1 MSRPAD
7 ARRAAS
13 AGARGADAPPPE
25 TPPGG
30 GPTPG
35 PRTPVTGIPAP
46 SPSPE
51 TPSPPSPSGGGPRAA
66 ESGTGTT
73 RIPPPSAS
81 GGGHPPYTPA
91 RRFADWHRARADGR
105 AGLPGLEP
113 GRPPGTPTLEELA
126 QDFLARSHRERL
138 RLDVELTPLL
148 ESEAGLVARIE
159 QTEIAA
165 TRAAERLADWPA
177 LLADDQLALRRGGE
191 ARTADDVVRSRR
203 AREYAALRRP
213 VLEEVE
219 RLRRTVAAAHEE
231 LARVRAA
238 VRAREIVGA
247 TRVRRLHA
255 QAMRRI
261 SAYERHLV
269 RHHPAGDRVGPLL
282 AAQHPRIPG
291 WVFAAEDPSVLP
303 GEATPTAPPT
313 PTPTA
318 RTPTARPD
326 APPTTRPTAG
336 PTGHPG
342 RHATPAEEA

>member
-7 ARRAAS
+7 ARS
-13 AGARGADAPPPE
+13 A
-25 TPPGG
+25 TPPGARTG
-30 GPTPG
+30 GRSSPDGSPGGGRTPG
-35 PRTPVTGIPAP
+35 PSTPVTGIPAP
-46 SPSPE
+46 TPSPE
-51 TPSPPSPSGGGPRAA
+51 TPASAPASPGGARRDRGRGP
-66 ESGTGTT
+66 TP
-73 RIPPPSAS
+73 IPPPSAT
-81 GGGHPPYTPA
+81 GGGAPPYTPA

-105 AGLPGLEP
+105 AGLPGLEA

-138 RLDVELTPLL
+138 RLDVELAPLL

-159 QTEIAA
+159 QIGLA
-165 TRAAERLADWPA
+165 TDRAEERLAGWPV

-191 ARTADDVVRSRR
+191 SGTADDVVRSRR
-203 AREYAALRRP
+203 AREYDALRRP
-213 VLEEVE
+213 VVEELD
-219 RLRRTVAAAHEE
+219 RLRRTAAAAHEE
-231 LARVRAA
+231 LARIRAA

-291 WVFAAEDPSVLP
+291 WVFAAEDPSVPP
-303 GEATPTAPPT
+303 GEAATPPT
-313 PTPTA
+313 GFA
-318 RTPTARPD
+318 SGA
-326 APPTTRPTAG
+326 
-336 PTGHPG
+336 PTGDPAGHTG

>member
-1 MSRPAD
+1 M
-7 ARRAAS
+7 
-13 AGARGADAPPPE
+13 
-25 TPPGG
+25 
-30 GPTPG
+30 
-35 PRTPVTGIPAP
+35 TGIPAP
-46 SPSPE
+46 SPSPG
-51 TPSPPSPSGGGPRAA
+51 TPPAGGSRRDRTPPSPGA
-66 ESGTGTT
+66 GTT
-73 RIPPPSAS
+73 RIPPPTAS

-138 RLDVELTPLL
+138 RLDVELAPLL
-148 ESEAGLVARIE
+148 ESEAALVARIE
-159 QTEIAA
+159 QTGLAA
-165 TRAAERLADWPA
+165 GRAEERLAGWPV
-177 LLADDQLALRRGGE
+177 LLGDDQLGLRRGGE

-203 AREYAALRRP
+203 AREYEAMRRP
-213 VLEEVE
+213 LVEEVE
-219 RLRRTVAAAHEE
+219 RLRRTAAAAHEE

-291 WVFAAEDPSVLP
+291 WVFAAEDPSVPP
-303 GEATPTAPPT
+303 GTASTPPT
-313 PTPTA
+313 GFTA
-318 RTPTARPD
+318 
-326 APPTTRPTAG
+326 AG
-336 PTGHPG
+336 PGSQDPTGHTG

>member
-1 MSRPAD
+1 VPAGG
-7 ARRAAS
+7 S
-13 AGARGADAPPPE
+13 GRG
-25 TPPGG
+25 
-30 GPTPG
+30 
-35 PRTPVTGIPAP
+35 
-46 SPSPE
+46 
-51 TPSPPSPSGGGPRAA
+51 RAA
-66 ESGTGTT
+66 EPRGAGPT

-81 GGGHPPYTPA
+81 GGGHPPYTPG

-138 RLDVELTPLL
+138 RLDVELAPLL

-159 QTEIAA
+159 QTELAA
-165 TRAAERLADWPA
+165 GRAEERLGDWPA

-191 ARTADDVVRSRR
+191 SGTADDVVRSRR
-203 AREYAALRRP
+203 AREYDALRRP
-213 VLEEVE
+213 LVDEVE
-219 RLRRTVAAAHEE
+219 RLRRSVAAGYEE
-231 LARVRAA
+231 LARIRAA

-291 WVFAAEDPSVLP
+291 WVFAAEDPSVPP
-303 GEATPTAPPT
+303 GGAATPPTGSPAVAPTGTPTVPPT
-313 PTPTA
+313 GD
-318 RTPTARPD
+318 R
-326 APPTTRPTAG
+326 
-336 PTGHPG
+336 TGHTG

>member
-1 MSRPAD
+1 
-7 ARRAAS
+7 
-13 AGARGADAPPPE
+13 
-25 TPPGG
+25 
-30 GPTPG
+30 
-35 PRTPVTGIPAP
+35 VTGIPAP
-46 SPSPE
+46 APSPE
-51 TPSPPSPSGGGPRAA
+51 TPSSPAASSSSAGGPRGPRRDRP
-66 ESGTGTT
+66 SGAGPTP
-73 RIPPPSAS
+73 IPPPSAS

-138 RLDVELTPLL
+138 RLDVELAPLL

-159 QTEIAA
+159 QTGIAA
-165 TRAAERLADWPA
+165 ARAEERLADWPA

-191 ARTADDVVRSRR
+191 DRTADDVVRSRR
-203 AREYAALRRP
+203 AREYATLRRP
-213 VLEEVE
+213 VVEEVE
-219 RLRRTVAAAHEE
+219 RLRRAAAAAHEE

-255 QAMRRI
+255 QTMRRI

-291 WVFAAEDPSVLP
+291 WVFAAEDPSVPP
-303 GEATPTAPPT
+303 GEAATPPRGTAAGP
-313 PTPTA
+313 
-318 RTPTARPD
+318 
-326 APPTTRPTAG
+326 PTAG
-336 PTGHPG
+336 PPTAGPPTAGPPTAEPPGHTG

>member
-7 ARRAAS
+7 SRRAA
-13 AGARGADAPPPE
+13 
-25 TPPGG
+25 PPGG
-30 GPTPG
+30 RRTGPPTADGSPGGAPRPG
-35 PRTPVTGIPAP
+35 PGTPVTGIPAP

-51 TPSPPSPSGGGPRAA
+51 SPAASAASPGGSGRGRAGEPPGGP
-66 ESGTGTT
+66 T
-73 RIPPPSAS
+73 RIAPPSAS
-81 GGGHPPYTPA
+81 GGGHPPYTPG

-138 RLDVELTPLL
+138 RLDVELAPLL

-159 QTEIAA
+159 QTELAA
-165 TRAAERLADWPA
+165 GRAEERLGDWPV
-177 LLADDQLALRRGGE
+177 LLAEDQLALRRGGE
-191 ARTADDVVRSRR
+191 SGTAEDVVRSRR
-203 AREYAALRRP
+203 AREYDALRRP
-213 VLEEVE
+213 LVDEVE
-219 RLRRTVAAAHEE
+219 RLRRSVAAGYEE

-291 WVFAAEDPSVLP
+291 WVFAAEDPTVPP
-303 GEATPTAPPT
+303 GEAATPPT
-313 PTPTA
+313 GFTPPGGTA
-318 RTPTARPD
+318 SG
-326 APPTTRPTAG
+326 RPTG
-336 PTGHPG
+336 DPTGHTG

>member
-7 ARRAAS
+7 SRRAA
-13 AGARGADAPPPE
+13 
-25 TPPGG
+25 PPGG
-30 GPTPG
+30 RRTGPPTADGSSGGAPTPG
-35 PRTPVTGIPAP
+35 PSSPVTGIPAP

-51 TPSPPSPSGGGPRAA
+51 SPSRASAGGSGRGRAA
-66 ESGTGTT
+66 EPRGAGPT

-81 GGGHPPYTPA
+81 GGGHPPYTPG

-138 RLDVELTPLL
+138 RLDVELAPLL

-159 QTEIAA
+159 QTELAA
-165 TRAAERLADWPA
+165 GRAEERVGDWPV

-191 ARTADDVVRSRR
+191 SGTADDVVRSRR
-203 AREYAALRRP
+203 AREYDAMRRP
-213 VLEEVE
+213 LVDEVE
-219 RLRRTVAAAHEE
+219 RLRRSVATAHEE

-291 WVFAAEDPSVLP
+291 WVFAAEDPSVPP
-303 GEATPTAPPT
+303 GEAATPPT
-313 PTPTA
+313 GTPA
-318 RTPTARPD
+318 V
-326 APPTTRPTAG
+326 PPTGDR
-336 PTGHPG
+336 TGHTG

>member
-7 ARRAAS
+7 ARRA
-13 AGARGADAPPPE
+13 
-25 TPPGG
+25 TPPGARPSG
-30 GPTPG
+30 PPGADGPPAPTPG
-35 PRTPVTGIPAP
+35 PTTPVAGIPVP

-51 TPSPPSPSGGGPRAA
+51 RPSSPPAGGSAGVPTRGRAAGGPDA
-66 ESGTGTT
+66 GGT
-73 RIPPPSAS
+73 RIPPPNAS
-81 GGGHPPYTPA
+81 GGGLPPYTPA

-138 RLDVELTPLL
+138 RLDVELAPLL

-159 QTEIAA
+159 QHELAA
-165 TRAAERLADWPA
+165 GRAEERLAGWPV

-203 AREYAALRRP
+203 AREYDAMRRP
-213 VLEEVE
+213 LVEEIE
-219 RLRRTVAAAHEE
+219 RLRRSTAAAHEE

-269 RHHPAGDRVGPLL
+269 RHHPAGDRVGPVL

-291 WVFAAEDPSVLP
+291 WVFAAEDPAVPP
-303 GEATPTAPPT
+303 GEAATPPAGFTTAGPRPTPTAPDPSS
-313 PTPTA
+313 
-318 RTPTARPD
+318 
-326 APPTTRPTAG
+326 
-336 PTGHPG
+336 GHPAGRTG

>member
-7 ARRAAS
+7 ARRAAPP
-13 AGARGADAPPPE
+13 GARPTAPSP
-25 TPPGG
+25 TGGSPGG

-35 PRTPVTGIPAP
+35 PSTPVTAIPAP

-51 TPSPPSPSGGGPRAA
+51 TASSSSASGPPRGRTTPPS
-66 ESGTGTT
+66 GTAT
-73 RIPPPSAS
+73 RIAPPTAS

-138 RLDVELTPLL
+138 RLDVELAPLL

-159 QTEIAA
+159 QIELAA
-165 TRAAERLADWPA
+165 GRAEERLDAWPV
-177 LLADDQLALRRGGE
+177 LLADDQLTLRRGGE
-191 ARTADDVVRSRR
+191 SRTADDVVRSRR
-203 AREYAALRRP
+203 AREYEALRRP
-213 VLEEVE
+213 LVEELE
-219 RLRRTVAAAHEE
+219 RLRRSAAAAYEE

-291 WVFAAEDPSVLP
+291 WVFAAEDPSVAP
-303 GEATPTAPPT
+303 GEAATPPRGNAVGPPTA
-313 PTPTA
+313 
-318 RTPTARPD
+318 D
-326 APPTTRPTAG
+326 

>member
-7 ARRAAS
+7 ARRAAPP
-13 AGARGADAPPPE
+13 GARHPDRPSSDESPL
-25 TPPGG
+25 G

-35 PRTPVTGIPAP
+35 PSTPVTGIPAP

-51 TPSPPSPSGGGPRAA
+51 TPSRSSAGGRGRTSPSSQVPGA
-66 ESGTGTT
+66 GTT
-73 RIPPPSAS
+73 RIPPPTAS
-81 GGGHPPYTPA
+81 GGGAPPYTPA

-138 RLDVELTPLL
+138 RLDVELAPLL

-159 QTEIAA
+159 QTELAA
-165 TRAAERLADWPA
+165 GRAQERLAGWPV
-177 LLADDQLALRRGGE
+177 LLGDDQLGLRRGGE
-191 ARTADDVVRSRR
+191 SGTADDVVRSRR
-203 AREYAALRRP
+203 AREYDALRRP
-213 VLEEVE
+213 LVEELE
-219 RLRRTVAAAHEE
+219 RLRRTAAAAYEE
-231 LARVRAA
+231 LARLRAA

-291 WVFAAEDPSVLP
+291 WVFAAEDPSVPP
-303 GEATPTAPPT
+303 GEAATPPRGTAVGPP
-313 PTPTA
+313 A
-318 RTPTARPD
+318 AD
-326 APPTTRPTAG
+326 
-336 PTGHPG
+336 PTGHTG